1 VRSTGVY
8 FPANGHFYTLGGR
21 SSDAA
26 GSDILNPY
34 EFNPSTNTWTQKSA
48 TFSST
53 DVNNMVGG
61 VLNINGGP
69 RIVVVGG
76 STAGGT
82 TATDR
87 VAAYDPTTDT
97 MTDLSS
103 DPWPGVG
110 ALGDI
115 LPGGA
120 AVVGN
125 KLYVLGGFEINVG
138 MVDDIWEFDADA
150 AAGSRWTHK
159 NAHLPT
165 QLGYI
170 PTAALGGMIYTAGG
184 SSWDGTTLVDSADSY
199 KYDPATDTIT
209 SYANIPAATA
219 ETKAVVVNGEMWV
232 LGGGRTAP
240 NPTNQ
245 VYIYNTSS
253 GWRSGPPFVNAR
265 RNDAAGSDGTN
276 IWMVGGYDTSGTNPL
291 SSMEIYQASS
301 GGCPTPPTDTPTA
314 TNTPG
319 TPVPPT
325 ATNTPGQPTATNTA
339 TGIVP
344 TATATSQ
351 PGSPTV
357 TSTPCTINFSDVH
370 PEDYFYEDVRCV
382 YCLGAVSGYSDGTFR
397 PFNNTTRGQMTKIIV
412 IALQIPIVT
421 PTGTPTFSDVEPGS
435 PFYDWIETAAAD
447 GIVSGYA
454 DGTFRPNNYVTRGQL
469 SKIDVIAASQ
479 VFHWEILNPV
489 TPTFSDVPPGSAF
502 YTYIETVACH
512 GVVSGY
518 ADGTFRPNNNAIR
531 AQIAK
536 IVCLT
541 SRNPADACNPTG
553 TPEAVSYR

>member
-1 VRSTGVY
+1 
-8 FPANGHFYTLGGR
+8 
-21 SSDAA
+21 
-26 GSDILNPY
+26 
-34 EFNPSTNTWTQKSA
+34 
-48 TFSST
+48 
-53 DVNNMVGG
+53 
-61 VLNINGGP
+61 
-69 RIVVVGG
+69 
-76 STAGGT
+76 
-82 TATDR
+82 
-87 VAAYDPTTDT
+87 
-97 MTDLSS
+97 
-103 DPWPGVG
+103 
-110 ALGDI
+110 
-115 LPGGA
+115 
-120 AVVGN
+120 
-125 KLYVLGGFEINVG
+125 
-138 MVDDIWEFDADA
+138 
-150 AAGSRWTHK
+150 
-159 NAHLPT
+159 
-165 QLGYI
+165 
-170 PTAALGGMIYTAGG
+170 
-184 SSWDGTTLVDSADSY
+184 
-199 KYDPATDTIT
+199 
-209 SYANIPAATA
+209 
-219 ETKAVVVNGEMWV
+219 V

-301 GGCPTPPTDTPTA
+301 GSCPSPTSTPTGQATSTNTPTGQPSSTNTPTGQA
-314 TNTPG
+314 TNTP
-319 TPVPPT
+319 
-325 ATNTPGQPTATNTA
+325 
-339 TGIVP
+339 TGVVS

-357 TSTPCTINFSDVH
+357 TSTPCTINFSDVN
-370 PEDYFYEDVRCV
+370 PGDYFYEDVRCI
-382 YCLGAVSGYSDGTFR
+382 YCLGAISGYADGTFR

-412 IALQIPIVT
+412 LGLHIPIVT
-421 PTGTPTFSDVEPGS
+421 PTGTPTFSDVLPGS

-479 VFHWEILNPV
+479 VFHWEILNPA

-502 YTYIETVACH
+502 YEYIETVACH

-518 ADGTFRPNNNAIR
+518 ADGTFRPNNYAIR

-553 TPEAVSYR
+553 TPEAVSFR